1 MSNLQLTR
9 KAVVKFFYYTEIS
22 LRLPT
27 ITSKMEHAC
36 LTNALSFISICSV
49 ARIAKTEPYC
59 LFVRSYAALSRFRNN
74 VSRLI
79 KRIVDRF

>member
-1 MSNLQLTR
+1 MCNLQLTR

-36 LTNALSFISICSV
+36 LTNALSFISISV
-49 ARIAKTEPYC
+49 ARMAKTEPYC
-59 LFVRSYAALSRFRNN
+59 LFVRPYAALSRFRNN
-74 VSRLI
+74 VSRLN